1 MLRAMTRRMFF
12 AGSTCAL
19 AFGKAQ
25 PSFAITMDDVNWQQ
39 FPDPAKV
46 NTGLITTMREHG
58 AHLALFVIGRNAE
71 GDPGRSLV
79 REWRGA
85 GHVVGNHTYS
95 HRSYNAMSFEQFSA
109 DVAQ

>member
-1 MLRAMTRRMFF
+1 MLRAMTRRTFF

-19 AFGKAQ
+19 TFGKAA
-25 PSFAITMDDVNWQQ
+25 PSLAITMDDVNWQQ

-46 NTGLITTMREHG
+46 NSGLIATMREHG

-71 GDPGRSLV
+71 GDQGRSLV

-85 GHVVGNHTYS
+85 GHVVDNHPNLY
-95 HRSYNAMSFEQFSA
+95 RRYNAMP
-109 DVAQ
+109 V